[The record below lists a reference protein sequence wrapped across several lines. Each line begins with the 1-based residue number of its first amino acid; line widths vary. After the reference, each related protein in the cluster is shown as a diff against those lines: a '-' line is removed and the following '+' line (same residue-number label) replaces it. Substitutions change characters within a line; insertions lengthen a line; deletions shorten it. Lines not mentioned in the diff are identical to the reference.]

1 MLWEN
6 HGAMEEKVEHL
17 YPYNIPIFPVFVG
30 QIENK
35 FDKINFIPIVVTMMT
50 NMKSKKIKVVR
61 VNGGLSVSIYDL
73 TEAAKRS
80 VDVQLIRQLSVRK
93 ACDWLEDF
101 RTGDPVRV
109 SDVAE
114 ALYDL
119 REIGVIDSDADSF
132 TIPYDDEI
140 YSIEAELV

>member
-1 MLWEN
+1 
-6 HGAMEEKVEHL
+6 
-17 YPYNIPIFPVFVG
+17 
-30 QIENK
+30 
-35 FDKINFIPIVVTMMT
+35 MMT

-73 TEAAKRS
+73 TEAAVRYCNKHS
-80 VDVQLIRQLSVRK
+80 VDIQLIRQLSVRK
-93 ACDWLEDF
+93 ACDWIEDF
-101 RTGDPVRV
+101 RPGDPVRV

-119 REIGVIDSDADSF
+119 REIGVIDSDADSC

-140 YSIEAELV
+140 YSIEAELA

>member
-1 MLWEN
+1 M
-6 HGAMEEKVEHL
+6 
-17 YPYNIPIFPVFVG
+17 G

-35 FDKINFIPIVVTMMT
+35 FDKINFVTIVVTMMT
-50 NMKSKKIKVVR
+50 NMKSKTIKVIR
-61 VNGGLSVSIYDL
+61 INGGLAVSIYNL
-73 TEAAKRS
+73 TERAMQCPERH
-80 VDVQLIRQLSVRK
+80 LIRQLSVRK

-114 ALYDL
+114 ALYDM
-119 REIGVIDSDADSF
+119 RESGIISKDADSF

-140 YSIEAELV
+140 YSIDKEVI

>member
-1 MLWEN
+1 MILWVESK
-6 HGAMEEKVEHL
+6 KVS
-17 YPYNIPIFPVFVG
+17 IA
-30 QIENK
+30 
-35 FDKINFIPIVVTMMT
+35 FDLGNFIPIVVTMMT